1 MPRINYIKK
10 NFLKKDTLYNSFLVN
25 LLIVKTLKKG
35 KKFLAISLIYKALN
49 ILQLKKK
56 NALKLLELAI
66 KNIRPRITSKELNPK
81 EGTRTLIIPLD
92 TFKSIRI
99 SIKWLIKNSLKRS
112 KKSFSFNLANEIY
125 DSAINRGLTIRQKKD
140 YTNFILSKKTAF

>member
-1 MPRINYIKK
+1 MPRVNYIKK
-10 NFLKKDTLYNSFLVN
+10 NFLKKDPLYNSFLVN
-25 LLIVKTLKKG
+25 LLITKTLKKG

-81 EGTRTLIIPLD
+81 EGKCTLIIPLD

-99 SIKWLIKNSLKRS
+99 AIKWLIKNALKRS

-125 DSAINRGLTIRQKKD
+125 DSATNRGLTMRQKKD
-140 YTNFILSKKTAF
+140 YTSFVLSKKTAF